1 MLLGETGNR
10 SFKGNR
16 DGKKVPRA
24 VPAVS
29 HLGSV
34 LRNWKRNK
42 KNIRDKEKMIWYC
55 VVVWPR
61 EPIQGELV
69 FWPQYSSDKD

>member
-42 KNIRDKEKMIWYC
+42 KKTLEIKRK
-55 VVVWPR
+55 
-61 EPIQGELV
+61 
-69 FWPQYSSDKD
+69 